1 VARGVAGSYISN
13 YDMMLRDVPGHYKN
27 LRKNVPNAELVPID
41 PFTNKYTGKHT
52 KEIYDPSGVR
62 ILVPKTS
69 QRANEAIKYL
79 DWLTDTKVLFFLQNG
94 NEGIGHTL
102 VGGLPKVNRVEGA
115 QMFPSMQNIDYTLI
129 LNGVE
134 LGDMS
139 KTVKVNAMSYPGLEN
154 LYEDCFKLS
163 MRDAYVMPQ
172 LSTPVEA
179 DGKYGNAL
187 KEKAREVYAKTITA
201 KPEDFDKVW
210 DAVTREYLALGG
222 QEVMDQRAAA
232 WKKAHP

>member
-1 VARGVAGSYISN
+1 
-13 YDMMLRDVPGHYKN
+13 VPT
-27 LRKNVPNAELVPID
+27 AELVPFD

-69 QRANEAIKYL
+69 RRVNEAIKYL
-79 DWLTDTKVLFFLQNG
+79 DWMTDTRVLFFLQNG

-102 VGGLPKVNRVEGA
+102 VNGLPKVNRVEGP
-115 QMFPSMQNIDYTLI
+115 QMFPSIQNIDYTLI

-139 KTVKVNAMSYPGLEN
+139 KTIKVNAMSYPGLES
-154 LYEDCFKLS
+154 LYEDCYKYA
-163 MRDAYVMPQ
+163 MRDSYVAPQ

-179 DGKYGNAL
+179 DGKYGANL
-187 KEKAREVYAKTITA
+187 KEKEKEVYAKAITA
-201 KPEDFDKVW
+201 KPADFDKVW
-210 DAVTREYLALGG
+210 DAVIQEYLALGG

-232 WKKAHP
+232 WKKAHQK